1 MIRFKGVVALA
12 AIVAAA
18 TFTMACGS
26 TAGPSS
32 SCTKTWKVGLVTDVG
47 KLSDKSFNFDSYNG
61 VQDAQADS
69 SLCVQGRA
77 IESSVESD
85 YPKNIGQF
93 VDQKYD
99 MIVTVGF
106 KLGDATIKAAKANP
120 SIKFVMVDFAD
131 FTDKTTPSNLVG
143 LLFKEDQPGFLAG
156 ALAGLLTKSNTIGA
170 VAGLVPVPPVGR
182 SHGGSAAAPS
192 T

>member
-1 MIRFKGVVALA
+1 MVRGSRLTGV
-12 AIVAAA
+12 IAAA
-18 TFTMACGS
+18 TLAAAAVLAVGCGV
-26 TAGPSS
+26 TPTTGS
-32 SCTKTWKVGLVTDVG
+32 SCSKTWKLGLVTDVG
-47 KLSDKSFNFDSYNG
+47 KLSDKSFNFDSYKG

-120 SIKFVMVDFAD
+120 NIKFVMVDFAD
-131 FTDKTTPSNLVG
+131 FAELGKPEHPANLVG
-143 LLFKEDQPGFLAG
+143 LTFKED
-156 ALAGLLTKSNTIGA
+156 
-170 VAGLVPVPPVGR
+170 
-182 SHGGSAAAPS
+182 
-192 T
+192 